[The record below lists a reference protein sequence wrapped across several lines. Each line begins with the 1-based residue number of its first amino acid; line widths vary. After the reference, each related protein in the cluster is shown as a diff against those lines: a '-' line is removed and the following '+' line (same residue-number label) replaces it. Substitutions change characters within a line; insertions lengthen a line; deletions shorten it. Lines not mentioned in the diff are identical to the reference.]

1 MRNIYIPAAIGNTY
15 ASLLYQTGGDFY
27 NDHGVSTGLSSEI
40 AIDAFIKWTEFY
52 TKYGVPIS
60 ANFINR
66 FRSGDM
72 PIGISDYSMF
82 NTLVMSAP
90 EIQGKWSM
98 TLLPGTM
105 KDGEIDRSSISSG
118 TACMIVGDT
127 NNPNESWEFLKWW
140 TSADIQTSYGREIES
155 ILGASARYNA
165 ANIHAIER
173 LPWSAHERNIILT
186 QYRYIKGFENVPGG
200 YMTTRQ
206 LDYAFRLVTN
216 ENANPRETLIEYIEY
231 INEELTVKRKE
242 FGLE

>member
-1 MRNIYIPAAIGNTY
+1 
-15 ASLLYQTGGDFY
+15 
-27 NDHGVSTGLSSEI
+27 
-40 AIDAFIKWTEFY
+40 
-52 TKYGVPIS
+52 
-60 ANFINR
+60 
-66 FRSGDM
+66 M

-216 ENANPRETLIEYIEY
+216 ENANPRETLI
-231 INEELTVKRKE
+231 
-242 FGLE
+242 